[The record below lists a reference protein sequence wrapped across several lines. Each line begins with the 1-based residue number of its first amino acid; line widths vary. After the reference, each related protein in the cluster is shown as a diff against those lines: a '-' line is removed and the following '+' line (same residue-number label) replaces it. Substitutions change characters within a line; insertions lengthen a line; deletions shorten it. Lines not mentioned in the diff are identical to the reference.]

1 MRPTIHT
8 KHPRAK
14 VKTLLGVGGGGGGG
28 GGGAKVPS
36 GSVALALH
44 LLVRNDLVNKIEFL
58 APLTKW
64 TNGIGVMYIALC
76 LQQYIIFSLSY
87 RKKKKRYLVTSI
99 SQHLLSGCGPNV

>member
-1 MRPTIHT
+1 MIRGGGWHETNYSHEAST
-8 KHPRAK
+8 CE
-14 VKTLLGVGGGGGGG
+14 GQDFVGGW

-87 RKKKKRYLVTSI
+87 RKKKKDT
-99 SQHLLSGCGPNV
+99 